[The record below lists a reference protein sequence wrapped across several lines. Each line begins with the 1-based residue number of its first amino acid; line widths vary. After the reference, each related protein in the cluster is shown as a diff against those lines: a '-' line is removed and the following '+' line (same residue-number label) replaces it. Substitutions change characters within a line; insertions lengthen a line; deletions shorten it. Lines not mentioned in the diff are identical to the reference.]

1 MKETYG
7 RVRLLTL
14 AALFLPSKLTI
25 KNSIFS
31 NLLFIEKNFRKWQLI
46 KDTNK
51 SANQQGYSSGKH
63 RQYKTKNVIG
73 FFNRLRA
80 HKM

>member
-31 NLLFIEKNFRKWQLI
+31 NLFIEKNFRKWQLI

-51 SANQQGYSSGKH
+51 SANQQEYTSEKH